1 MNCVFF
7 LTIITSLIL
16 STSGHKGLFDNLT
29 VDDNNPYKTTTE
41 TDKLLYR
48 MLDQNLNDLRDEIYY
63 ADKEVS
69 RFHFGFNQIKKVIH
83 KNPSTKK
90 RNPFQRTWKKSEN
103 TLKN

>member
-1 MNCVFF
+1 
-7 LTIITSLIL
+7 
-16 STSGHKGLFDNLT
+16 
-29 VDDNNPYKTTTE
+29 
-41 TDKLLYR
+41 

-103 TLKN
+103 ILKTCKTVEDEPAALLSRVSQSKGIKERVKVRKRVEEIK